1 MGITSRGRRSALM
14 AGFAAAAVLAGAA
27 GCGGGDDEA
36 SGDGT
41 ITLTVDVFGQ
51 FGYEELYQEYM
62 ASHPNIKIVERGTGA
77 NLDEYSPRLT
87 QWLAAGKGA
96 GDVVAIEEGLL
107 VEYKA
112 NPGNFV
118 NLLDH
123 GAADLKPNFMEW
135 KWNQGLT
142 ADGKQ
147 LLGLGTD
154 VGGMAMCY
162 RKDLFE
168 KAGLPTER
176 DAVSKLWPTW
186 ADYVKVGEQ
195 FKAKNTGAAF
205 LDAATNT
212 FNTIVLQTAGD
223 AGGYTY
229 YDTGNKLVVDSNPAV
244 KQAWDTTMDIIDSGL
259 SGKYGAW
266 SDEWVAA
273 FKQAKFATIAC
284 PAWMTGVIEGNAGA
298 DASGKWDIASVP
310 GNGGN
315 WGGSFLAVP
324 KQGKHQKE
332 AAELAKFL
340 TSPQGQIGAFKA
352 KGPLPSSPQAL
363 DDPAIAQATNAY
375 FSNAPTGQIFA
386 AGAKS
391 LKPVYMGPRNQAV
404 RTEVENAVRTV
415 ELGQRNPAQGWTD
428 AVANAKKAADK

>member
-1 MGITSRGRRSALM
+1 MLTFTRRRL
-14 AGFAAAAVLAGAA
+14 AAVALVAA
-27 GCGGGDDEA
+27 TALLGTTACGGGDDA
-36 SGDGT
+36 AADGP

-51 FGYEELYQEYM
+51 FGYADLYQEYM
-62 ASHPNIKIVERGTGA
+62 ASHPGVKIVERGTGG
-77 NLDEYSPRLT
+77 NLDEYSPKLT

-112 NPGNFV
+112 NPQNFV

-123 GAADLKPNFMEW
+123 GAADLKGNFLDW

-147 LLGLGTD
+147 LIGLGTD

-162 RKDLFE
+162 RKDLFA
-168 KAGLPTER
+168 KAGLPTDR

-186 ADYVKVGEQ
+186 QDYIKVGEQ
-195 FKAKNTGAAF
+195 FTAKKTGASF

-212 FNTIVLQTAGD
+212 FNTILLQTAGNSS
-223 AGGYTY
+223 GYSY
-229 YDTGNKLVVDSNPAV
+229 YDTGNNLVVGSNPAV
-244 KQAWDTTMDIIDSGL
+244 KQAYDTTMDIIDSGL
-259 SGKYGAW
+259 SGKYGSW
-266 SDEWVAA
+266 SEEWVSA
-273 FKQAKFATIAC
+273 FKQSKFATIAC

-298 DASGKWDIASVP
+298 AAKGKWDIAQIP

-324 KQGKHQKE
+324 KQSKHQAE
-332 AAELAKFL
+332 AIELAKFL
-340 TSPQGQIGAFKA
+340 TSAKGQIGAFKA

-363 DDPAIAQATNAY
+363 EDPAIIDSKNAY
-375 FSNAPTGQIFA
+375 FSEAPVGKIFA
-386 AGAKS
+386 EGAKS
-391 LKPVYMGPRNQAV
+391 LKPVYMGPKNQAV
-404 RTEVENAVRTV
+404 RTEVENAVRSV
-415 ELGQRNPAQGWTD
+415 ELGKRSPEQGWTD
-428 AVANAKKAADK
+428 AVANAEKAAAK